1 MTTRRGFIAA
11 AGAGAL
17 AAGCS
22 TGASRTCAARKDG
35 FRYALN
41 PATIRGYKCSLKE
54 QVRLCIQAGYGG
66 IEPWLADMQAAKAKG
81 ELADIRK
88 MCEDGGLAV
97 VNGIGFAKW
106 ALPDAA
112 ARAKGMEDMKRDMAL
127 VAEMGGAF
135 IAAPPFG
142 LQQPGSPKVSRTSSE
157 HSTSSVSPSSRMV

>member
-41 PATIRGYKCSLKE
+41 PATIRGYKCSIRE

-66 IEPWLADMQAAKAKG
+66 IDVG
-81 ELADIRK
+81 
-88 MCEDGGLAV
+88 AV
-97 VNGIGFAKW
+97 VDDDFRLKRTHKENQLFGF
-106 ALPDAA
+106 P
-112 ARAKGMEDMKRDMAL
+112 
-127 VAEMGGAF
+127 
-135 IAAPPFG
+135 
-142 LQQPGSPKVSRTSSE
+142 
-157 HSTSSVSPSSRMV
+157 SVII